1 MLVKRTLLI
10 AGGVAL
16 AFAWSGGSANAQG
29 VFTITSPSFKDGER
43 LATKNAGNNKQNP
56 NCVGENVS
64 PALSWANPPAGTKS
78 YALLMFDPEG
88 RPPGGV
94 SHWVAYGIPV
104 SVTGFAEGEVS
115 QQTEKYVG
123 GKSLM
128 GLPHY
133 FGPCTP
139 PGAPHHYTFTLIA
152 TDLEPNALQP
162 GHDARRAHQGVGR
175 ARQGRDRHHRNV
187 LEAVS
192 SSVRH
197 GRSCSGHDLGFRKET
212 WMAVRGTVMT
222 ARIRVSP
229 CRDSSSSRSSFSSR
243 SRWCCSGSSSPP
255 CPLAA

>member
-1 MLVKRTLLI
+1 MPMPGKPFRNTIKKVSIMLIRSSILAATVALTA
-10 AGGVAL
+10 AGGAP
-16 AFAWSGGSANAQG
+16 GANAQG
-29 VFTITSPSFKDGER
+29 VFTMSSTGFKDGER
-43 LATKNAGNNKQNP
+43 LATKFAGNNKSNP

-64 PALSWANPPAGTKS
+64 PALSWANPPEGTKS

-104 SVTGFAEGEVS
+104 SVTGFAEGEAS
-115 QQTEKYVG
+115 KQTDKYVG

-162 GHDARRAHQGVGR
+162 GMT
-175 ARQGRDRHHRNV
+175 RDE
-187 LEAVS
+187 LI
-192 SSVRH
+192 
-197 GRSCSGHDLGFRKET
+197 K
-212 WMAVRGTVMT
+212 
-222 ARIRVSP
+222 
-229 CRDSSSSRSSFSSR
+229 
-243 SRWCCSGSSSPP
+243 
-255 CPLAA
+255 